1 MGARESGGAFADEA
15 DDRGEGGVVAQGEV
29 VVAFDAVF
37 LADGGEGFGLFDGVD
52 AEVGFEVEF
61 GVEHLGRVPGLRGDD
76 GEDLLDDRVGF
87 ACRSGGGVVGR
98 QWV

>member
-1 MGARESGGAFADEA
+1 M
-15 DDRGEGGVVAQGEV
+15 
-29 VVAFDAVF
+29 
-37 LADGGEGFGLFDGVD
+37 FDGVD

-61 GVEHLGRVPGLRGDD
+61 GVEHLGRIAGLRGDD

-98 QWV
+98 QWVWPLRGLTAR